1 MGKSSKGG
9 RGKGRS
15 SSRAGKS
22 SSSRSSKSSGGSSS
36 SSSGGSKSSGGSS
49 SRGGGKSS
57 GRSSSAS
64 RGSSSKSSGVSTSV
78 SSAKPTA
85 TISST
90 SPAMS
95 SSVSMGV
102 STTNAAMS
110 KNVSSPVA
118 SSTYGS
124 FIGPS
129 GKVTKIKGVDPK
141 SEQGK
146 VIQAQYDRQRM
157 TQALNKSKQ
166 NMTAAMNKAKSA
178 QEANQIRSKFLAANP
193 YLTSAGSLRE
203 HNKRIDKAVKTGF
216 TNLGPKGN
224 PLSVTT
230 PRTYLYDSK
239 GQQVGST
246 TGGSVKT
253 KSDFF
258 ETQKQTKATTDFFGV
273 STKTVKPE
281 KPVYDMT
288 LPVGDSYKNFLA
300 MPSMSLKSQP
310 DDSQFLSESQKAFGF
325 LPSPSEIKGTDPF
338 SELGQG
344 ALKGSSNI
352 MASFWN
358 IGETVRG
365 TVTGTEIKP
374 VGYYGTPI
382 TRAELTFFGVAEKG
396 IGSATGGDAYSWE
409 KAGADTQKGLSGAGK
424 EFQTDFF
431 GSVGSLVEAGPYLIG
446 GGISKGIQTGAK
458 LGTNF
463 FGKTATTTSKAL
475 AKSDNI
481 MGSGG
486 VKVSKTDYFSGF
498 FRDTKRGLGVGTTKT
513 GKGTKFKKDSLDLGK
528 GFGLPGKVSKT
539 KFKKDSLNLG
549 YGLGM
554 KGTGKQVSTGFFGKS
569 TPKKLTKKTYDDSL
583 GKNFFTSG
591 KGQQLIQ
598 VVKTKQ
604 IAKTKQL
611 TKTKQVPKVKVT
623 TAQSFFGKVKTVPKL
638 KLKTKTKVKSKTKQK
653 AGLAFFPMYKT
664 QTKQKVGPTQLKK
677 QKQAGG
683 TWKSQRTRL
692 IPPVIIPPF
701 TPSGRGGSG
710 GGVPAWLRGRRGGGG
725 NRKRKGRRTYYG
737 WNINIKKVGSTHKGP
752 AYVTSK
758 NALDIDKY
766 LSAKGTKAKKGKA
779 FGSNG
784 ADFFG

>member
-1 MGKSSKGG
+1 
-9 RGKGRS
+9 
-15 SSRAGKS
+15 
-22 SSSRSSKSSGGSSS
+22 
-36 SSSGGSKSSGGSS
+36 
-49 SRGGGKSS
+49 
-57 GRSSSAS
+57 
-64 RGSSSKSSGVSTSV
+64 
-78 SSAKPTA
+78 
-85 TISST
+85 
-90 SPAMS
+90 
-95 SSVSMGV
+95 
-102 STTNAAMS
+102 
-110 KNVSSPVA
+110 
-118 SSTYGS
+118 
-124 FIGPS
+124 
-129 GKVTKIKGVDPK
+129 
-141 SEQGK
+141 
-146 VIQAQYDRQRM
+146 
-157 TQALNKSKQ
+157 
-166 NMTAAMNKAKSA
+166 MTAAMRGAKTA
-178 QEANQIRSKFLAANP
+178 QEANTIRAKFISANP
-193 YLTSAGSLRE
+193 YLASASSLRE
-203 HNKRIDKAVKTGF
+203 QNKRIDKAVKTGF

-365 TVTGTEIKP
+365 TVTGTEAQP

-396 IGSATGGDAYSWE
+396 IKSATGGDAYSWE

-424 EFQTDFF
+424 EFTTDFF

-458 LGTNF
+458 LGTGF
-463 FGKTATTTSKAL
+463 FKVSKTATTGTTKADGFL
-475 AKSDNI
+475 KLDTA
-481 MGSGG
+481 
-486 VKVSKTDYFSGF
+486 KVSKTDYFSGF

-554 KGTGKQVSTGFFGKS
+554 KGTGKQATTGFFGKT
-569 TPKKLTKKTYDDSL
+569 TPKKLTKKAYDDSL

-611 TKTKQVPKVKVT
+611 TKTKQVQKVKAT
-623 TAQSFFGKVKTVPKL
+623 TAQNFFKPLKVKAVPKL
-638 KLKTKTKVKSKTKQK
+638 KLKTKTKVKSKIKQK
-653 AGLAFFPMYKT
+653 AGLAFSQCIKHRPN
-664 QTKQKVGPTQLKK
+664 KK
-677 QKQAGG
+677 
-683 TWKSQRTRL
+683 L
-692 IPPVIIPPF
+692 
-701 TPSGRGGSG
+701 
-710 GGVPAWLRGRRGGGG
+710 
-725 NRKRKGRRTYYG
+725 
-737 WNINIKKVGSTHKGP
+737 
-752 AYVTSK
+752 
-758 NALDIDKY
+758 ALH
-766 LSAKGTKAKKGKA
+766 
-779 FGSNG
+779 N
-784 ADFFG
+784 